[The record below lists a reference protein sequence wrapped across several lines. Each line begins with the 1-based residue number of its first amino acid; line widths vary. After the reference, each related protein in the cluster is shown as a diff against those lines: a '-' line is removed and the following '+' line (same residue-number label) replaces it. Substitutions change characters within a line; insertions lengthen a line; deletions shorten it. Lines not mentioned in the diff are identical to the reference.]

1 MKRREKKKQAEEL
14 KFLVENFSQEI
25 EFYVRLW
32 LRISVQ
38 IVYTISL
45 TIIQ

>member
-1 MKRREKKKQAEEL
+1 MKRREKKQEEEL

-32 LRISVQ
+32 LRITVQ

>member
-1 MKRREKKKQAEEL
+1 MKRREREKKAEEL

-25 EFYVRLW
+25 EFYVRIW
-32 LRISVQ
+32 LRITVQ